1 MQRHA
6 DVMLFAVVA
15 PVDLSELHGEQ
26 SALDDLPVL
35 ERYVS
40 TGHSWHD
47 GSPLVSWKYP
57 VGHVWQ
63 FPLVMP
69 YLPRSLKE
77 FEKKC

>member
-26 SALDDLPVL
+26 SALDDLPVS

-47 GSPLVSWKYP
+47 GSPLVSWK
-57 VGHVWQ
+57 
-63 FPLVMP
+63 
-69 YLPRSLKE
+69 
-77 FEKKC
+77 